1 MDYNLRNLMRI
12 FSTLILIAL
21 FISCSK
27 EEEVIIENN
36 VTNTQN
42 YEIWNGPIVT
52 FEKTDGSD
60 PSDAI
65 NQDRITENVW
75 ITRGNNGGQIYNA
88 KIETSPDKS
97 ESPIGTEWAIGNL
110 DELTT
115 LEFKDFRSAVGK
127 PQDVVGKN
135 LVLHL
140 IDDDFYL
147 SVKFSSWSQGQKG
160 GFSYERTTQ

>member
-1 MDYNLRNLMRI
+1 MKKIQL
-12 FSTLILIAL
+12 LILITLIIA
-21 FISCSK
+21 CSK
-27 EEEVIIENN
+27 EEEVINESN
-36 VTNTQN
+36 VTNTQT
-42 YEIWNGPIVT
+42 YEIWNGPLIT
-52 FEKTDGSD
+52 FEKVDGSD
-60 PSDAI
+60 PSDAL
-65 NQDRITENVW
+65 NQDRITEKVW

-88 KIETSPDKS
+88 KIETAPDKS

-110 DELTT
+110 DEIET

-160 GFSYERTTQ
+160 GFSYERSTQ

>member
-1 MDYNLRNLMRI
+1 MKKIQLL
-12 FSTLILIAL
+12 TLITLIIA
-21 FISCSK
+21 CSK
-27 EEEVIIENN
+27 EEEVIIESN
-36 VTNTQN
+36 VTNTQS
-42 YEIWNGPIVT
+42 YEIWNGPLIT
-52 FEKTDGSD
+52 FEKVDGSD
-60 PSDAI
+60 PSDAL
-65 NQDRITENVW
+65 NQDRITEKVW

-88 KIETSPDKS
+88 KIEIAADKS

-110 DELTT
+110 DQIET

>member
-1 MDYNLRNLMRI
+1 M
-12 FSTLILIAL
+12 A
-21 FISCSK
+21 CSK
-27 EEEVIIENN
+27 EEEVINESN
-36 VTNTQN
+36 VTNTQS
-42 YEIWNGPIVT
+42 YEIWNGSIIT
-52 FEKTDGSD
+52 FEKVDGSD
-60 PSDAI
+60 PSDAL
-65 NQDRITENVW
+65 NQDRITEKVW

-88 KIETSPDKS
+88 KIETAPDKS

-110 DELTT
+110 DQIET

-140 IDDDFYL
+140 MDDDFYL

-160 GFSYERTTQ
+160 GFSYERSTQ